1 MKNKRI
7 YQIGAIAVLVV
18 LLGFISFHV
27 YTGHQARV
35 VAVSEQRAKKLQAKK
50 AQKAKKVAATPKTVV
65 YDKHMVSLKKFSYQD
80 PSEKKAYPDL
90 AAYPKAWVDVDIAT
104 QRVYIKDGNKNLYEM
119 YSSTGKDDTT
129 PRGTYYIQNERGNFF
144 YTQPLKMGA
153 YYYVSFLNHGE
164 YLFHTTPT
172 DLYGKYD
179 KKIGKTLG
187 REPSSHGCIHLSVAD
202 CKWFYDNAP
211 EKMKVVIHGKYR
223 ETPEKA

>member
-1 MKNKRI
+1 MKNKKIYRI
-7 YQIGAIAVLVV
+7 AAIAALVV
-18 LLGFISFHV
+18 LLGFVSFHV

-35 VAVSEQRAKKLQAKK
+35 EAVSEQRAKKAQAKRVK
-50 AQKAKKVAATPKTVV
+50 QAKKVAATPKTVTD
-65 YDKHMVSLKKFSYQD
+65 DKDMVGLKKFDYRD
-80 PSEKKAYPDL
+80 PSEKKGYPNL
-90 AAYPKAWVDVDIAT
+90 MAHPNAWVDVDIAT
-104 QRVYIKDGNKNLYEM
+104 QRVYIKDGDKKLYEM

-179 KKIGKTLG
+179 KKIAKTLG

-211 EKMKVVIHGKYR
+211 EKMKVVIHGKYK
-223 ETPEKA
+223 ETAKEA